1 MEAYAVDQV
10 DIARQSLRISK
21 LQAQTSGDGWELDLG
36 NAKFAS
42 QTNTKAKMSHYVFF
56 FIDFSQYMSS
66 SCCCPVYSSC
76 ANSGTLL
83 NRECIHMKPAFVS
96 QSHQRK

>member
-10 DIARQSLRISK
+10 DSARQSLRISK

-42 QTNTKAKMSHYVFF
+42 QTNTKAKMSHYVLF
-56 FIDFSQYMSS
+56 
-66 SCCCPVYSSC
+66 
-76 ANSGTLL
+76 L
-83 NRECIHMKPAFVS
+83 
-96 QSHQRK
+96 